1 MSVKTK
7 NGNPELVL
15 GRNAGAARPFG
26 TVRRGA
32 PICLDEETRKAS
44 TDKLNQILVDTIS
57 LRDLYNKHYWQVSG
71 PTFLPTASPV
81 RQALRRAG
89 ATVDRIAERIQA
101 LGGVSLAVAADAAE
115 NTKVPRP
122 PKDREEAQV
131 QISRLLEAH
140 EMALKESREGSRRGG
155 RRRNDLLISDVL
167 RTNEQQVWFV
177 SERVVDQPHA
187 KAE

>member
-71 PTFLPTASPV
+71 PTFYQLH
-81 RQALRRAG
+81 LLF
-89 ATVDRIAERIQA
+89 D
-101 LGGVSLAVAADAAE
+101 
-115 NTKVPRP
+115 KHF
-122 PKDREEAQV
+122 EEQV
-131 QISRLLEAH
+131 QPLTE
-140 EMALKESREGSRRGG
+140 
-155 RRRNDLLISDVL
+155 
-167 RTNEQQVWFV
+167 
-177 SERVVDQPHA
+177 
-187 KAE
+187 

>member
-1 MSVKTK
+1 
-7 NGNPELVL
+7 
-15 GRNAGAARPFG
+15 
-26 TVRRGA
+26 
-32 PICLDEETRKAS
+32 
-44 TDKLNQILVDTIS
+44 
-57 LRDLYNKHYWQVSG
+57 
-71 PTFLPTASPV
+71 
-81 RQALRRAG
+81 
-89 ATVDRIAERIQA
+89 
-101 LGGVSLAVAADAAE
+101 LGGVSLAVAADVAE